1 MTRQKD
7 DWYPTPHKAIRSL
20 LDVESFDETIW
31 EPAAGDGAISKVLE
45 KACYQVISSD
55 LNDYGYCDAGVDF
68 LMAHKKAADSLVT
81 NPPYKLAQQ
90 FIEHAIGLGVKNHAW
105 LLRLSF
111 LEGQGR
117 FNALFDNYPP
127 ARVHVFSKRVTMW
140 RGDEGQAWYGK
151 TGKTAYAWFVWNSYY
166 NGKTQLGWL

>member
-81 NPPYKLAQQ
+81 NPPYKLADQ
-90 FIEHAIGLGVKNHAW
+90 FIQHAINLNVNKHAW
-105 LLRLSF
+105 LLRMSF
-111 LEGQGR
+111 VEGQAR
-117 FNALFDNYPP
+117 FNDIYSHSPP
-127 ARVHVFSKRVTMW
+127 AQIHVFSKRLTIW
-140 RGDEGQAWYGK
+140 RGDQK
-151 TGKTAYAWFVWNSYY
+151 PHSTGTTCYAWFVWNSNY